1 MNEILAVVLVCLV
14 SEIVTKDSFPSSEE
28 DEDDDILTPK

>member
-14 SEIVTKDSFPSSEE
+14 SEIVTKDSFQSTEE